1 MGLPRLLFLVE
12 SPFTGRDAGRFGIDV
27 LSESFDVT
35 IVDATAAVSPSFW
48 RTYHGVQSDDPR
60 IATVTNEAELERVFA
75 SRAPAAVISNLGLNS
90 FRRKVYAL
98 ARESGA
104 VTLRFQ
110 LGSIPGDVVIAE
122 SLRRRFEVRVRQL
135 RSPREFLPAL
145 VRSLARRIR
154 PVPVP
159 DLYVAGGSAVS
170 RAWPER
176 RTRTIHAHSMDVDA
190 FRAAAADPRSDGAP
204 IALYLDQHLGL
215 HSDYEHNGLSR
226 PVDPARFYPA
236 LRGFFAHVTAAT
248 GLPVTVA
255 LHPRAPRETAH
266 ERFGDV
272 AIADAPTSVLARST
286 ALFLGHGST
295 ALSYAVLSHRPAL
308 LIGGDELMSSWF
320 GYHVR
325 SFADAL
331 GAPIVSVDAGADAV
345 AAAIRPVD
353 EGRYRR
359 YAHDHL
365 TSVPDDPRPTWRIVA
380 DELLAE
386 LEQRR

>member
-12 SPFTGRDAGRFGIDV
+12 SPFSGRDAARFGIDV

-35 IVDATAAVSPSFW
+35 VADATAAVSPSFW
-48 RTYHGVQSDDPR
+48 RTYRGLQSDDPR
-60 IATVTNEAELERVFA
+60 VATVTSEAELEWVFA
-75 SRAPAAVISNLGLNS
+75 SRAPSVVISNLGLSN
-90 FRRKVYAL
+90 FRRRVYAL
-98 ARESGA
+98 ARKSRA
-104 VTLRFQ
+104 ITLRFQ
-110 LGSIPGDVVIAE
+110 LGSIPGDVVITE
-122 SLRRRFEVRVRQL
+122 SLRKRVAVRVRQL

-145 VRSLARRIR
+145 FRSLARRMR
-154 PVPVP
+154 RMPVP
-159 DLYVAGGSAVS
+159 DLYVAGGKAVS
-170 RAWPER
+170 TAWSAR

-190 FRAAAADPRSDGAP
+190 YRAAAADPRSDEAP
-204 IALYLDQHLGL
+204 IVLYLDQHLGL
-215 HSDYEHNGLSR
+215 HSDYEHNGVSR
-226 PVDPARFYPA
+226 PVDPVRFYPA
-236 LRGFFAHVTAAT
+236 LRDFFAHVTAAT

-272 AIADAPTSVLARST
+272 AIPDAPTSVLARRT

-320 GYHVR
+320 SYHVQ

-331 GAPIVSVDAGADAV
+331 GAPIVSVDAGAGEV

-353 EGRYRR
+353 DERYRR

-365 TSVPDDPRPTWRIVA
+365 TTVPDDPRSTWRIVA

>member
-12 SPFTGRDAGRFGIDV
+12 SPFSERDAERFGIDV
-27 LSESFDVT
+27 LSGSFDVT
-35 IVDATAAVSPSFW
+35 VVDATAAVSPSFW
-48 RTYHGVQSDDPR
+48 RSYRELQADDPR
-60 IATVTNEAELERVFA
+60 VATVTNEAELEWMFA
-75 SRAPAAVISNLGLNS
+75 SRAPAAVISNLGLNN

-98 ARESGA
+98 ANASGA

-110 LGSIPGDVVIAE
+110 LGSIPGDVAITE
-122 SLRRRFEVRVRQL
+122 SLRKRLVVRVRQL

-145 VRSLARRIR
+145 FRSLARRVR
-154 PVPVP
+154 PLPVP

-170 RAWPER
+170 TAWPER

-190 FRAAAADPRSDGAP
+190 YRAAAADPRSDGSP
-204 IALYLDQHLGL
+204 IVLYLDQYLGL
-215 HSDYEHNGLSR
+215 HSDYEHNGVSR
-226 PVDPARFYPA
+226 PVDPGRFYPA
-236 LRGFFAHVTAAT
+236 LRRFFAHVTAAT

-255 LHPRAPRETAH
+255 LHPRAPRESAH

-272 AIADAPTSVLARST
+272 AIADAPTSVLARRT

-320 GYHVR
+320 GHHIR

-331 GAPIVSVDAGADAV
+331 GAPIVAVDAGADAV

-365 TSVPDDPRPTWRIVA
+365 TTVPDDPRPTWRIVA

-386 LEQRR
+386 LERRR

>member
-272 AIADAPTSVLARST
+272 AIADAPTSVLARRT

-320 GYHVR
+320 GHHVR

-331 GAPIVSVDAGADAV
+331 GAPIVAVDAGADAV